1 MHTTGGMVI
10 IPEHRLCAFAC
21 SGTSQIIVVSLID
34 GMVQWKIDI
43 KGPCWN
49 LTFCNI
55 IDSLIVVSNGND
67 KYYVIDVITDRVNVY
82 SFSIPGAI
90 TCRFLLDRMVVW
102 NDNEIQVVCFA
113 PESLRQ

>member
-21 SGTSQIIVVSLID
+21 SGTPQIIVVSLID

-67 KYYVIDVITDRVNVY
+67 KYYVIDVITGQVHVRLLP
-82 SFSIPGAI
+82 IPGV
-90 TCRFLLDRMVVW
+90 TRRFFLLDRMVVW
-102 NDNEIQVVCFA
+102 NDNEMQVVCFA